1 MTAALAFAPSFPA
14 PAGQGTRYM
23 PYWQDTAAPFAGGAQ
38 GPATG
43 RFDAAVIGGGFT
55 GLAAARKLAL
65 RGMRVAV
72 LELSLI
78 HISEPTRLS
87 LVSRMPSSA

>member
-1 MTAALAFAPSFPA
+1 MKLV
-14 PAGQGTRYM
+14 
-23 PYWQDTAAPFAGGAQ
+23 PYWQDTAAPFDGGAA

-65 RGMRVAV
+65 RGMKVAV
-72 LELSLI
+72 LEAGIVGSG
-78 HISEPTRLS
+78 
-87 LVSRMPSSA
+87 SSGRNGGHVNNGLAHSYLAAREAPA